1 MKEHFNRMHLNV
13 KARENISSESKNK
26 EEEVGIL
33 PSVEKNGDDVSNNSN
48 DIKVRGRKI
57 SLLK

>member
-1 MKEHFNRMHLNV
+1 MHLNV